1 MCCSWYSITWWNA
14 NRNNKIGSQGL
25 LFHVDF
31 FNSPAKIIRGTP
43 IAIDFTGTKIFL
55 LGSNH
60 NEYLGIL
67 YSSFSHFTFHTAWN
81 LIKEMSIFL
90 VIKNEVQYSLKSIP
104 STNTSTTMKKGRD
117 YPKRHNYRMCFP
129 PSPSSTQLDSLVQGV
144 HRQDCSS
151 KRIKPL
157 LCLLTGNN
165 LPWEQC
171 S

>member
-1 MCCSWYSITWWNA
+1 MCCSWYSISWWNA

-60 NEYLGIL
+60 NEYLGIS

-90 VIKNEVQYSLKSIP
+90 VIKNEVQYSLKSIT
-104 STNTSTTMKKGRD
+104 STSTSTTMKKAETTQKGTTTECASHL
-117 YPKRHNYRMCFP
+117 PHLQHNW
-129 PSPSSTQLDSLVQGV
+129 T
-144 HRQDCSS
+144 H
-151 KRIKPL
+151 
-157 LCLLTGNN
+157 
-165 LPWEQC
+165 
-171 S
+171 